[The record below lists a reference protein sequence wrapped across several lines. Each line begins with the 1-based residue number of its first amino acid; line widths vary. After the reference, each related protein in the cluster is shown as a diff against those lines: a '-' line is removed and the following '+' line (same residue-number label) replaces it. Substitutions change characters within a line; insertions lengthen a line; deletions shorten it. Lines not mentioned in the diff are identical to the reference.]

1 MGTNVVVL
9 VSQHRYYAAFDFIH
23 KRVGFAPASKHS
35 ADICQSDLPM
45 DITYDGSEV
54 NKPSGDFTA
63 PAAETKPE
71 VNDSSSVA
79 YVPEEENSGAS
90 MFVKVS
96 GAFAGVALIV
106 LLIAQRRRRRKTA
119 RFEEIAS
126 NPEIEFVEDIR
137 KTPVGII
144 T

>member
-1 MGTNVVVL
+1 MTE
-9 VSQHRYYAAFDFIH
+9 D
-23 KRVGFAPASKHS
+23 
-35 ADICQSDLPM
+35 
-45 DITYDGSEV
+45 
-54 NKPSGDFTA
+54 
-63 PAAETKPE
+63 
-71 VNDSSSVA
+71 
-79 YVPEEENSGAS
+79 VPEGEKSGAS
-90 MFVKVS
+90 LFVKVS

-119 RFEEIAS
+119 RFKEIAS